1 MTACGRYSWTW
12 PVHSGPKNAVRF
24 LQRALR
30 APADGVFGQQTL
42 AALWNQD
49 RRRLFWLVLAEC
61 MEFLGRL
68 ISKDLT
74 DADRDG
80 IPDNAEFAAGWFN
93 RLGELMRDAA

>member
-1 MTACGRYSWTW
+1 
-12 PVHSGPKNAVRF
+12 
-24 LQRALR
+24 
-30 APADGVFGQQTL
+30 
-42 AALWNQD
+42 
-49 RRRLFWLVLAEC
+49 